1 MGQVMT
7 RSPPPDDREILEH
20 LRLYLSNRL
29 PSQHL
34 AGFLPRLAA
43 RPPESVARAIREWAV
58 QETSLPGFVDRLSL
72 GLHRFL
78 VLRTRA
84 GEGEGHDAFV
94 RAVADALKAQAPPEK
109 HEQRG
114 RSAAPRAGVGPAAPQ
129 PGATAARAEPAAA
142 TRRLTRILDR
152 LDAAPAAATHP
163 SRAGLVGEAVL
174 TAALAAT
181 SSEALETSL
190 EDLRRRRLVQDT
202 AQVLRVLVDSLP
214 PWPLP
219 DLTARTAP
227 AARAIERLVELAPDP
242 EQRERRF
249 RDLVE
254 AGVETFNRGTLERA
268 EIVFGLAERLLDR
281 GVVDAES
288 VEGLRASGHERLDL
302 EVLRQL
308 LEAGGARE
316 MPGTILRFYRV
327 FDPEALLDKL
337 RREPARRRRRLLLA
351 LLEAHRGEGRLAA
364 FERLRRRPADRFDV
378 FLLRNLVH
386 LLRRIPDERS
396 PWMPQHELARVVRLL
411 VPENPPF
418 LVREVLAYLSEKPH
432 PVAEQVLVAFL
443 KTLEEGLGLP
453 ADRLGD
459 AGRTQWT
466 CHLDDLTAALAR
478 YGTPRAWGALVA
490 HGLKKEPEL
499 GETAARLAG
508 LGSRDLSAE
517 PDLVA
522 QIVAEARA
530 ALPPGVLAR
539 PTVEQSRR
547 LEHLLTALG
556 GTRAGEVQELLETL
570 AERFPDEGIGQRAAR
585 ALTPEGTAAGSSGF
599 DTPVGT
605 SLSGDLRVFGL
616 PTLLQNLADSKV
628 TGALRLFDQAG
639 RRAAGL
645 EFRRGRLASARYG
658 RLNGPEAVYQLL
670 ERPFEGS
677 FGFVP
682 RKAKDEDDETPRP
695 EVPEVLLE
703 GFRRHDELKRAAV
716 LVPDDARLD
725 ATDVPPRAVPGEEDI
740 DLVASLWQ
748 MVVVGTSAEG
758 CEQTLAADAYRIRRC
773 LAHWVEEG
781 SLRLSPEPALPVGRS
796 GSEG

>member
-1 MGQVMT
+1 MGPVMT
-7 RSPPPDDREILEH
+7 RSPPPDDRETLEQ

-34 AGFLPRLAA
+34 AGFLPRLAV
-43 RPPESVARAIREWAV
+43 RPPESVAREIREWAT
-58 QETSLPGFVDRLSL
+58 QETGLPSFVDRLSL

-78 VLRTRA
+78 VLRTRT
-84 GEGEGHDAFV
+84 GEAERHEAFV
-94 RAVADALKAQAPPEK
+94 RAVADALKAQAPPE
-109 HEQRG
+109 EQEPLA
-114 RSAAPRAGVGPAAPQ
+114 RSVAPRAGAGPAAPP
-129 PGATAARAEPAAA
+129 PGTITARAEPAAA
-142 TRRLTRILDR
+142 PRRLTRILDR
-152 LDAAPAAATHP
+152 LDAAPDAATRS

-174 TAALAAT
+174 TAALATT
-181 SSEALETSL
+181 SPEELETSL

-202 AQVLRVLVDSLP
+202 AHLLRVLVDSLP

-227 AARAIERLVELAPDP
+227 AARAIERVVELAPDP
-242 EQRERRF
+242 EERDRRF
-249 RDLVE
+249 RSLVE
-254 AGVETFNRGTLERA
+254 AGVDTFNRGMLERA

-281 GVVDAES
+281 QAVEAEQ
-288 VEGLRASGHERLDL
+288 VEGLRVRGHERLDL

-308 LEAGGARE
+308 LEAGGGRE

-337 RREPARRRRRLLLA
+337 RLEPARRRRRLLLS

-396 PWMPQHELARVVRLL
+396 PWMPQHELARVIRLL

-418 LVREVLAYLSEKPH
+418 LVREVLAYLSEKRH
-432 PVAEQVLVAFL
+432 PVAEQVLVTFL
-443 KTLEEGLGLP
+443 KTLEEGLRLP

-459 AGRTQWT
+459 EGRRRWT
-466 CHLDDLTAALAR
+466 CHLDDVSLALAR
-478 YGTPRAWGALVA
+478 YGTPRALRALVE
-490 HGLKKEPEL
+490 HGLKKESEL

-508 LGSRDLSAE
+508 LGSQDLSAE

-522 QIVAEARA
+522 QIVAQARA
-530 ALPPGVLAR
+530 ELPPGALAR
-539 PTVEQSRR
+539 PTAEQSRR
-547 LEHLLTALG
+547 LEHLLAALG
-556 GTRAGEVQELLETL
+556 GTRTGDVQELLETL

-585 ALTPEGTAAGSSGF
+585 ALTPEGAGAGSSGF

-605 SLSGDLRVFGL
+605 SLSGDLEVFGL
-616 PTLLQNLADSKV
+616 PTLLQNLGDSKV
-628 TGALRLFDQAG
+628 TGVLRLFDEAG
-639 RRAAGL
+639 RRAASL
-645 EFRRGRLASARYG
+645 ELRRGRLAGARYG
-658 RLNGPEAVYQLL
+658 MLSGPEAVYQLL

-682 RKAKDEDDETPRP
+682 RRAKDDDETPRR
-695 EVPEVLLE
+695 EVPELLLE
-703 GFRRHDELKRAAV
+703 GFRRHDELRRAAV
-716 LVPDDARLD
+716 LVPDDARLE
-725 ATDVPPRAVPGEEDI
+725 ATDLPPRAVPGEEDI

-758 CEQTLAADAYRIRRC
+758 CEHTLAADAYRIRRC

-781 SLRLSPEPALPVGRS
+781 SLRLSPEPALPVDRPD
-796 GSEG
+796 SEG